1 MTGFESASPRV
12 RAVERPLLVTFSGID
27 GSGKTTQI
35 STLVDSL
42 EAGGMRVRLLTF
54 WNDMA
59 VLGSVRETMSHTLF
73 KSEPGIGSPGKPVKR
88 RDKNIRSWYMTVFR
102 LCLYL
107 LDAIRV
113 RFQVKGLSGS
123 ERGVD
128 VIVCDRYLYDE
139 LANLNL
145 RNPVERRYAALL
157 ARVVP
162 RPDVAFLLDADPVQA
177 RSRKPEYPLRF
188 LRLNR
193 AAYLDL
199 ADVTGHL
206 SVVPPLPVSQMT
218 GYVMNKVAQAIHRH
232 SSADGMRSRSGYVT
246 ATNK

>member
-1 MTGFESASPRV
+1 MTGLESASPRV
-12 RAVERPLLVTFSGID
+12 RAVERPRLITFSGID
-27 GSGKTTQI
+27 GSGKSTQI
-35 STLVDSL
+35 DTLVDSL

-59 VLGSVRETMSHTLF
+59 VLGSLRETMSHTLF
-73 KSEPGIGSPGKPVKR
+73 RSEQGIGSPGKPVRR
-88 RDKNIRSWYMTVFR
+88 RDKNVRSWYMTVFR
-102 LCLYL
+102 LCLYS

-123 ERGVD
+123 ERAVD

-139 LANLNL
+139 LVNLNL
-145 RNPVERRYAALL
+145 RNPVERRYAGLL

-199 ADVTGHL
+199 AGVTGHL

-218 GYVMNKVAQAIHRH
+218 GYVMNKVAQALHRL
-232 SSADGMRSRSGYVT
+232 SSADGMRTRSGHVT

>member
-1 MTGFESASPRV
+1 
-12 RAVERPLLVTFSGID
+12 
-27 GSGKTTQI
+27 
-35 STLVDSL
+35 
-42 EAGGMRVRLLTF
+42 MRVRLLTF

-73 KSEPGIGSPGKPVKR
+73 NSEQGIGSPGKPVER
-88 RDKNIRSWYMTVFR
+88 RDKNVRSWYMTVFR
-102 LCLYL
+102 LCLYF

-113 RFQVKGLSGS
+113 RFQVKALSGS

-157 ARVVP
+157 ARMVP
-162 RPDVAFLLDADPVQA
+162 RPDVALLLDADPVHA

-199 ADVTGHL
+199 AAITGHL
-206 SVVPPLPVSQMT
+206 SLVPPLPISQMT
-218 GYVMNKVAQAIHRH
+218 GYVMNKVGQAIHRH
-232 SSADGMRSRSGYVT
+232 SSTDGIPCHSGYV
-246 ATNK
+246 AAANR

>member
-1 MTGFESASPRV
+1 MTGLKLASPRV
-12 RAVERPLLVTFSGID
+12 LAVERPRLITFSGID

-35 STLVDSL
+35 DNLVASL
-42 EAGGMRVRLLTF
+42 EAGGIRVRLLTF

-73 KSEPGIGSPGKPVKR
+73 KSEKGIGLPGKPVER
-88 RDKNIRSWYMTVFR
+88 RDKNVRSWYMTIFR

-113 RFQVKGLSGS
+113 RFQVKGLSRP

-145 RNPVERRYAALL
+145 QNPVERRYAALL

-162 RPDVAFLLDADPVQA
+162 RPDVAFLLDADPVHA

-199 ADVTGHL
+199 ADMTEHL
-206 SVVPPLPVSQMT
+206 CVVPPLPIPQMT
-218 GYVMNKVAQAIHRH
+218 MYVMNKVDQAIHRR
-232 SSADGMRSRSGYVT
+232 SSADRTLSHSGYAT
-246 ATNK
+246 ATNR